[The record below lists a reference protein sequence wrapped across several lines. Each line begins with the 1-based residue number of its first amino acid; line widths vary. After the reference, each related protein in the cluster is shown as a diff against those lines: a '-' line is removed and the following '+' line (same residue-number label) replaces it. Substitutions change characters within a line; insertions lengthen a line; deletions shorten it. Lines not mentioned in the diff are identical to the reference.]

1 MRRLL
6 GLVGLAALIASA
18 ALVADYPGTVEITW
32 QGWLIDMPVGM
43 LAAGVAAAAVVLW
56 GIISLITALVR
67 LPHRF
72 QRNRRERRRRA
83 GELALTRG
91 IVALSAGDG
100 PGAQRYARRAAALLD
115 QSPLAQMLTAQAAQ
129 LDGDET
135 EAKRRYL
142 ALLDQPEGEFLGLR
156 GLIAQALRTGD
167 SDEALRLAERAGELR
182 PNAAWVFE
190 TLLAL
195 QIRGG
200 RWEAARDTLTS
211 GAKRHLLPA
220 ARADHHRGVILYE
233 LSFAAEVA
241 GEARRAL
248 ALAATA
254 HSLARELGPL
264 AVRPARLLLAAGRRR
279 AARRAVE
286 HAWQVA
292 PHPNLAQI
300 WGELGEAAPALERVT
315 WFQRLAAQNP
325 GASESHIAVA
335 EAALAAQL
343 WGEAR
348 HHLGQAVA
356 AAEPAPPSRR
366 LCRLMA
372 RLEEGEHGAI
382 GRSREWLDRALGAA
396 PDAVYVCAR
405 CGNETADWQSL
416 CGHCQGFDTLAWR
429 TPPLAAAPAAM
440 APAVETI
447 AAGPLLSIPSGTPP
461 SLAAAG
467 QSDR

>member
-6 GLVGLAALIASA
+6 GLVGLAVLIAAA

-32 QGWLIDMPVGM
+32 QGWLIDLPVGVLVAG
-43 LAAGVAAAAVVLW
+43 LAVLALALW
-56 GIISLITALVR
+56 AMFSLIAALIH
-67 LPHRF
+67 LPRRF
-72 QRNRRERRRRA
+72 RRNRRERRRRT

-100 PGAQRYARRAAALLD
+100 REAQRYARRAAALLG

-129 LDGDET
+129 LDGDEI

-156 GLIAQALRTGD
+156 GLIAQALRAGD
-167 SDEALRLAERAGELR
+167 SDEALRLAERAGELK

-195 QIRGG
+195 QTRGG
-200 RWEAARDTLTS
+200 RWEAARDTLAR

-220 ARADHHRGVILYE
+220 ARADHLRGVILYE
-233 LSFAAEVA
+233 LSLAAEQA
-241 GEARRAL
+241 GDVRRAL
-248 ALAATA
+248 SLAATA

-264 AVRPARLLLAAGRRR
+264 AVRQARLLLGAGRRR

-292 PHPNLAQI
+292 PHPDLAQI
-300 WGELGEAAPALERVT
+300 WGELGEGTPALERVT

-325 GASESHIAVA
+325 ASSESHIAVA

-348 HHLGQAVA
+348 HHLRQAVA
-356 AAEPAPPSRR
+356 AAAPAPPSRR

-372 RLEEGEHGAI
+372 RLEEGEHGDAS
-382 GRSREWLDRALGAA
+382 RSREWLDRALGAA
-396 PDAVYVCAR
+396 PGAVYA
-405 CGNETADWQSL
+405 CGSCGSETADWHSL
-416 CGHCQGFDTLAWR
+416 CGHCHGFDTLAWQ
-429 TPPLAAAPAAM
+429 TQSPTAPAAM
-440 APAVETI
+440 APPVETI
-447 AAGPLLSIPSGTPP
+447 AAGPLLSIPSGIPP
-461 SLAAAG
+461 GLAAAG

>member
-6 GLVGLAALIASA
+6 ALVGLAALIATA
-18 ALVADYPGTVEITW
+18 AFIADSPGTVEITW
-32 QGWLIDMPVGM
+32 QGWLIDMPVGV
-43 LAAGVAAAAVVLW
+43 LVAAVAVAALVLW
-56 GIISLITALVR
+56 GIFSLFTALIR
-67 LPHRF
+67 LPRRF

-83 GELALTRG
+83 GDLALTRG

-100 PGAQRYARRAAALLD
+100 AGAQRYARRAEALLD

-129 LDGDET
+129 LDGDES
-135 EAKRRYL
+135 EAKRRYI
-142 ALLDQPEGEFLGLR
+142 ALLGQPEGEFLGLR
-156 GLIAQALRTGD
+156 GLIAQALRAGD

-195 QIRGG
+195 QTRGG
-200 RWEAARDTLTS
+200 RWEAARDTLAR

-220 ARADHHRGVILYE
+220 ARADHHRGVILHE
-233 LSFAAEVA
+233 LGFAAEA
-241 GEARRAL
+241 TGQERRAL

-254 HSLARELGPL
+254 HSLARDLGPL
-264 AVRPARLLLAAGRRR
+264 AARQARLLLAAGRRR

-292 PHPNLAQI
+292 PHPDLAQI
-300 WGELGEAAPALERVT
+300 WGELGEAAPALKRVT

-325 GASESHIAVA
+325 AASESHIAVA

-348 HHLGQAVA
+348 HHLGQVVVA
-356 AAEPAPPSRR
+356 AAPAPPSRR
-366 LCRLMA
+366 LCLLMA
-372 RLEEGEHGAI
+372 RLEEGEHGDG
-382 GRSREWLDRALGAA
+382 GRAREWLDRALGAP

-405 CGNETADWQSL
+405 CGSETADWHSL
-416 CGHCQGFDTLAWR
+416 CGHCHSFDTLAWR
-429 TPPLAAAPAAM
+429 TPSLAAAPAALV
-440 APAVETI
+440 PVVETI
-447 AAGPLLSIPSGTPP
+447 TAGPLLSIPSGTPP
-461 SLAAAG
+461 GLAAAG